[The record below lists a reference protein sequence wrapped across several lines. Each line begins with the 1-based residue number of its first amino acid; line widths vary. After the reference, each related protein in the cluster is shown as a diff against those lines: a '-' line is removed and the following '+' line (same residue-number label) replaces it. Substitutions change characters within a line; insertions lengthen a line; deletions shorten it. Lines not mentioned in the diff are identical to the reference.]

1 MICNCHQ
8 LPASWPQNLCD
19 CVSFYIC
26 VFVSVFFLL
35 LIAWFSLCVIITLW
49 YIMCSALHNIHVCLD
64 TIQINIF
71 QAIESTI
78 SWLMTVPICRSLT
91 KAIVTKWSATKR
103 WSEQIVPHADVF
115 FISTFLKR
123 GHLMI
128 VHLFLTL
135 HTGIALNWGPLQCL
149 QFMNFND
156 KRSYGIARPNFNKS
170 RWFKSFQRYWSLS
183 DRSILQ
189 HLPHQTQTHQRWAT
203 LMGDHTIQ
211 GEAFSFAI
219 GQTAGNVITF
229 LS

>member
-1 MICNCHQ
+1 MSVLTHSLNQYLPSDWIHHIMTNDCSYLSQFDKSNCDEVKRDE
-8 LPASWPQNLCD
+8 A
-19 CVSFYIC
+19 
-26 VFVSVFFLL
+26 
-35 LIAWFSLCVIITLW
+35 LIRTD
-49 YIMCSALHNIHVCLD
+49 CSALRC
-64 TIQINIF
+64 
-71 QAIESTI
+71 
-78 SWLMTVPICRSLT
+78 
-91 KAIVTKWSATKR
+91 
-103 WSEQIVPHADVF
+103 F

-170 RWFKSFQRYWSLS
+170 QWFKSFQRYWSLS